1 MFVNP
6 TNHPIFIPIAINRRG
21 AFKYNPPPLFSLPL
35 LYILY
40 ISLKSSIERRSFP
53 AMFPLM
59 PRKISQRNQS
69 VPFSWNET
77 RYRFFSSFRSPNRFK
92 KNELIIRL
100 YDRGRKVV
108 REEFRSNWISRNEKK
123 KGGEKT
129 WNFYSVSQ
137 RNGQFMKKEGRGEW
151 DRLNFARRGKLV
163 FCRCSPHNRPPQ
175 NGRGN
180 VEMKFT
186 AGTVSGWPAIGS
198 RFRFGR
204 GLRSKT
210 FRPNRKIRLPDCT
223 RGK

>member
-1 MFVNP
+1 
-6 TNHPIFIPIAINRRG
+6 
-21 AFKYNPPPLFSLPL
+21 
-35 LYILY
+35 
-40 ISLKSSIERRSFP
+40 
-53 AMFPLM
+53 MFPLM

-77 RYRFFSSFRSPNRFK
+77 RYRFFSRFRSPNRFK

-123 KGGEKT
+123 KKGEKT

>member
-21 AFKYNPPPLFSLPL
+21 AFVSNTIPPPLFSLPS
-35 LYILY
+35 Y
-40 ISLKSSIERRSFP
+40 ISHRNHRSLIFQRIKKILEKFP
-53 AMFPLM
+53 
-59 PRKISQRNQS
+59 
-69 VPFSWNET
+69 NEIKV
-77 RYRFFSSFRSPNRFK
+77 YRFLETKLVSSPAFVSPNHFK
-92 KNELIIRL
+92 KTDNPIIWP
-100 YDRGRKVV
+100 
-108 REEFRSNWISRNEKK
+108 REESCSGRYSLDLTKKRKRK
-123 KGGEKT
+123 KGGGEGKS

-180 VEMKFT
+180 VEMKLT

-198 RFRFGR
+198 RFRFGPKLFAPTGR
-204 GLRSKT
+204 YASLIARA
-210 FRPNRKIRLPDCT
+210 R
-223 RGK
+223 